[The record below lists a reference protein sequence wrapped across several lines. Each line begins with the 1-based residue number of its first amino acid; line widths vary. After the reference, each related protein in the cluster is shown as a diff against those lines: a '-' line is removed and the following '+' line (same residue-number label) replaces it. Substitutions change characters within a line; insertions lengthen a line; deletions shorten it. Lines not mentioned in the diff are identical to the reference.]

1 MEFEKQFKII
11 LVIFGIIMFIQ
22 LLNSSIVQVKQKQ
35 QSHSQQSQ
43 PQQIETY
50 ESFES
55 ENIEPKKKIKIIKI
69 KYLNKEEGGRFFN
82 NLDYLTGMNSL
93 NIKLRNNQNSNKSNC
108 INKYVDS
115 LLDFTPQDKKKLES
129 LLITILNKDV
139 IHKNKNIIKNFIRMM
154 ITKIY
159 FSKSNNWLE
168 SGMPH
173 THKNVVF
180 LPIRFFDSRI
190 SDESKEA
197 TLIHEIFHIYQRII
211 LKIDVNKFNRFYKH
225 LNFKKV
231 NYIHNFNEIYNR
243 NRHNPDGLDLQWV
256 WSETKTNNNYWIGA
270 VFNYDTSKTI
280 MDVSYLAYPLTKM
293 EGNNYN
299 YEEFQSPIPLSSFK
313 QFHKFFGISNNHY
326 HPNEITAQ
334 YMENIYMGD
343 KLTNLGY
350 VKFKNKIE
358 SFLKMN

>member
-1 MEFEKQFKII
+1 
-11 LVIFGIIMFIQ
+11 
-22 LLNSSIVQVKQKQ
+22 
-35 QSHSQQSQ
+35 
-43 PQQIETY
+43 
-50 ESFES
+50 
-55 ENIEPKKKIKIIKI
+55 
-69 KYLNKEEGGRFFN
+69 
-82 NLDYLTGMNSL
+82 
-93 NIKLRNNQNSNKSNC
+93 
-108 INKYVDS
+108 
-115 LLDFTPQDKKKLES
+115 
-129 LLITILNKDV
+129 
-139 IHKNKNIIKNFIRMM
+139 M

-159 FSKSNNWLE
+159 FAKSNNWLE

-256 WSETKTNNNYWIGA
+256 WSEPKSNNNHWIGA
-270 VFNYDTSKTI
+270 VFNDDTSKTI

-299 YEEFQSPIPLSSFK
+299 YEEFQSPIHLSSFK

-334 YMENIYMGD
+334 YMENIYIGD
-343 KLTNLGY
+343 KLKNLGY
-350 VKFKNKIE
+350 IKFKNKIE
-358 SFLKMN
+358 SFLKLN